1 VPGFFTSGIGPIV
14 CIQSITWSNPPARLV
29 AETVRDA
36 GPVDAWLMLRVSHA
50 VPRGPWPAI
59 LDPAAL
65 VRAPWTGRA
74 GGLVARYLV
83 RA

>member
-1 VPGFFTSGIGPIV
+1 MAGFFVSGIGPIM

-29 AETVRDA
+29 AESIPGPR
-36 GPVDAWLMLRVSHA
+36 PVDAWSVLRVSHA
-50 VPRGPWPAI
+50 GPPGPWSAI
-59 LDPAAL
+59 LDPVAV

-74 GGLVARYLV
+74 GGYLV